1 MIVASR
7 ERLQPGSG
15 AEALPAVR
23 RRARATDRMG
33 EHMKRVAG
41 AFVLLAAVGG
51 CMTANQRDQRAGNFG
66 RVGVAKEVPGVVGPW
81 GTPVAA
87 AANGMSAQGRSVI
100 PVHVQESEPGILP
113 AVFASGPGSA
123 GGVQLAQYG
132 PEMRVPGSG
141 PVVDR
146 GFQRKKTGQVPPP
159 PFAGPPGAVAAVGAL
174 PYGMPAMA
182 NARSSV
188 RFAGPDN
195 MLVSWLAPG
204 PDGKPAFR
212 NALKC
217 PARYN
222 FLQGGVYRLKL
233 ANIPKRPELELY
245 PTIEVVAQN
254 PKTTTF
260 LAHSAVPVTFTDED
274 FEQVIAGN
282 MVVKVVY
289 LPDPQFQDLAV
300 AGPDEVV
307 STRLDPGVDPVQEA
321 MRRGSVLLII
331 RMGNIDLEAP
341 GTPAMETPNPYL
353 QPPPGMV
360 PGAPLPPKGTL
371 PVPTPKK

>member
-1 MIVASR
+1 
-7 ERLQPGSG
+7 
-15 AEALPAVR
+15 
-23 RRARATDRMG
+23 
-33 EHMKRVAG
+33 
-41 AFVLLAAVGG
+41 
-51 CMTANQRDQRAGNFG
+51 
-66 RVGVAKEVPGVVGPW
+66 
-81 GTPVAA
+81 
-87 AANGMSAQGRSVI
+87 
-100 PVHVQESEPGILP
+100 
-113 AVFASGPGSA
+113 
-123 GGVQLAQYG
+123 
-132 PEMRVPGSG
+132 MRVPGAG

-146 GFQRKKTGQVPPP
+146 GFQSRKKTGQVPPP
-159 PFAGPPGAVAAVGAL
+159 PFIGPQGAVAAVGAM
-174 PYGMPAMA
+174 PFGMPAMA

-188 RFAGPDN
+188 RFAGPDG
-195 MLVSWLAPG
+195 MLVSWLAPSG
-204 PDGKPAFR
+204 DGKPAFR
-212 NALKC
+212 APLQC

-233 ANIPKRPELELY
+233 ANIPKKAELELY

-274 FEQVIAGN
+274 FEQVVNGN
-282 MVVKVVY
+282 MVVKVIY

-353 QPPPGMV
+353 QPPHPGIV
-360 PGAPLPPKGTL
+360 PGGPAPTGKLPAPKAKD
-371 PVPTPKK
+371 KK